1 MGKIKNR
8 DEKRKA
14 AKVFTAGGGGGTKG
28 PSVIDKRNQEQ
39 KCPHCDRIFKQTG
52 RLNDHIKRQHTEL
65 AETNQPKDSCD
76 GVDSI
81 SNDPEIRHVR
91 DGSGT
96 QGLEKV
102 NAGPRIMDIGSKSG
116 AYDFKSPKLLLH
128 EMLLR
133 DKSPK
138 ARYKGMFDKES
149 SQWRCK
155 VVLPHPKRSDND
167 IVVFLDSKYA
177 CASEQE
183 AQQRAAVV
191 ALHKIAGNRSLE
203 RTLPPSYVDLWKSL
217 EEREKAREQ
226 RAQREEERRK
236 REAQSK
242 AKALKKQGP
251 SHVIMTEGHRS
262 MIEKIL
268 QDVKKTS
275 CTAEHNDVGADT
287 ADVLSAELQ
296 TLGFEL
302 EDSNEAAKYS
312 NSLTNALDWLCL
324 NIPEERLP
332 SDFASGA
339 AGKPVTV
346 IRGVSSEQS
355 EAESA
360 KDMDPSLAELVRF
373 GYDRDICIETLQRYK
388 GDVGSSTVSL
398 FLTLCKSQGCEDQWG
413 SEALYY
419 YCNETL
425 SNEVFDEEKMAL
437 EAIFGD
443 NVRFGVRGTV
453 DVTVSVPLQEDTVR
467 LLTTYGRALDCEK
480 AQTEGVDIL
489 IQFMIPYS
497 SSDEAIYPDL
507 LPVCALQSSSVPGV
521 CMERMTTLI
530 VDKLVECQGQPVV
543 YEIVSYVVESLNTV
557 VKDALREEKK
567 FASCEITEDH
577 SVDSAVIDM
586 TTKISMKSRN
596 PRGYTL
602 SGKQIGEESKRL
614 KLWQEKINTSKE
626 CIKMKQQRE
635 RLPAAK
641 MKHDVITAIQHST
654 VTIIMGST
662 GCGKSTQIPQ
672 FILEHAVNQ
681 NRGGECNIVCTQ
693 PRRISAIGL
702 ASRVAQERS
711 EPVGSTVG
719 YSVRLDSKQSKQTR
733 IMFCTTG
740 VMMRRLL
747 GDPELNSVSHII
759 LDEVHERTIESDL
772 LLFLLKRMISEGRNP
787 NLKIILMSA
796 TAEAHLFES
805 YFTGIGCKNPPVI
818 SIPGFTHPVQD
829 FFLEDI
835 IEKTQYQLSKSSKWA
850 KKNIPKDDKIP
861 ELEGGYSE
869 ATAKTM
875 ALLDVSV
882 INTDL
887 IERLVCHLLLEST
900 KGMASEKKLKLGAI
914 LIFVPGAYL
923 INKLVKGLQHSSSI
937 INQGFKVLALPLHGG
952 LPPSQQSKVFERPP
966 AGVTKIVVATNVAET
981 SITIDDVT
989 CVIDTGKAN
998 EVRFDSIKGISRLQE
1013 VYVSQASCQQRRGRA
1028 GRVQPG
1034 QCYKIF
1040 GRKEWNTMDKNTLPE
1055 ISRSALHALVM
1066 DTKAIVKGDVYDIL
1080 GNMLTPPPRDG
1091 LEDAVTSLE
1100 LMGAIDSASQNLTS
1114 LGKHL
1119 TEMPCDPKL
1128 GKMLIYGAILRC
1140 VDPVLTIVAAQA
1152 FGKPVFWSSL
1162 DSREDAENAKLR
1174 LVGPNR
1180 TSKSDHIA
1188 MIAAYNGWRKC
1199 LSTSGRKSTSAY
1211 CSEFYISEQAM
1222 DSIHSG
1228 RRQYAQILADL
1239 GFIPQTYPAV
1249 ACKADY
1255 MPSSLT
1261 KSTDQA
1267 TEFSSYGQPDEYAGH
1282 AKVVKAALASG
1293 FYPQLLRVQNP
1304 AAQFQKVHGGAFETE
1319 GSGAKVKLFDR
1330 KRGRVFIHPS
1340 SINFATGKFE
1350 SGWLVYSDIME
1361 TSKIFIRECSMVPV
1375 YSVLLF
1381 GGNIVVE
1388 HEKGM
1393 ILVDNWA
1400 SFKAPARIGVLVRE
1414 LRCEVARLL
1423 DEKINDPSMNIAGS
1437 KLIDAMHHL
1446 LSTDGF

>member
-52 RLNDHIKRQHTEL
+52 RMNDHIKRQHADLVEGEDSPTQSGDLTTSTTKNENCVQ
-65 AETNQPKDSCD
+65 ASKD
-76 GVDSI
+76 
-81 SNDPEIRHVR
+81 
-91 DGSGT
+91 T
-96 QGLEKV
+96 QTG
-102 NAGPRIMDIGSKSG
+102 GPRIMDIGSKSG
-116 AYDFKSPKLLLH
+116 AYDFKSPKLILH
-128 EMLLR
+128 EMLLK
-133 DKSPK
+133 DKAPK
-138 ARYKGMFDKES
+138 ARYKSIFEKEIS
-149 SQWRCK
+149 LWRCK
-155 VVLPHPKRSDND
+155 VVLPHPKRSDD
-167 IVVFLDSKYA
+167 DVVLFLDSKFA
-177 CASEQE
+177 CESEQE

-217 EEREKAREQ
+217 GEKAKVREQ
-226 RAQREEERRK
+226 RALQQEERRK
-236 REAQSK
+236 RESQMK

-268 QDVKKTS
+268 QDVKTPS
-275 CTAEHNDVGADT
+275 VAVENDDT
-287 ADVLSAELQ
+287 FINDIVAELQ
-296 TLGFEL
+296 TLGFEY
-302 EDSNEAAKYS
+302 EDSLEAARHS
-312 NSLTNALDWLCL
+312 TSLSTALDWLCL
-324 NIPEERLP
+324 NIPEDKLP

-346 IRGVSSEQS
+346 LRGGNLSHSDEMS
-355 EAESA
+355 PE
-360 KDMDPSLAELVRF
+360 DMDPSLRELVSF
-373 GYDRDICIETLQRYK
+373 GYDMDESIKSLEKHK
-388 GDVGSSTVSL
+388 GDVWTAAISL
-398 FLTLCKSQGCEDQWG
+398 FLSLCASLGFQDCWG
-413 SEALYY
+413 SSDMYLSSEASA
-419 YCNETL
+419 
-425 SNEVFDEEKMAL
+425 SNEIFDEEKLAL
-437 EAIFGD
+437 DAIFGE
-443 NVRFGVRGTV
+443 NVIFRDRGIV
-453 DVTVSVPLQEDTVR
+453 EVSVNVPVTEDTA
-467 LLTTYGRALDCEK
+467 RALERYGVEYEE
-480 AQTEGVDIL
+480 AQTEGLVIKVTYMMPC
-489 IQFMIPYS
+489 ISGAQS
-497 SSDEAIYPDL
+497 YPDV
-507 LPVCALQSSSVPGV
+507 LPVLTVQSPCVPGP
-521 CMERMTTLI
+521 CMKHLTEII
-530 VDKLVECQGQPVV
+530 VQNITQLQGQPVL
-543 YEIVSYVVESLNTV
+543 YEIISCITDNVDISVEKMLGEVKETTILESTEGSTGTATV
-557 VKDALREEKK
+557 GNAIHGQVASKK
-567 FASCEITEDH
+567 S
-577 SVDSAVIDM
+577 
-586 TTKISMKSRN
+586 SR
-596 PRGYTL
+596 GFTL
-602 SGKQIGEESKRL
+602 SVSQRKEENNRLSSWQSKL
-614 KLWQEKINTSKE
+614 STSKD
-626 CIKMKQQRE
+626 CSKMQQQRQ
-635 RLPAAK
+635 RLPAAA
-641 MKHDVITAIQHST
+641 MKDDVITAIENNT

-672 FILEHAVNQ
+672 FILENAIAE
-681 NRGGECNIVCTQ
+681 NRAGECNIICTQ

-702 ASRVAQERS
+702 ASRVAQERFES
-711 EPVGSTVG
+711 VGSTVG

-733 IMFCTTG
+733 IIFCTTG

-747 GDPELNSVSHII
+747 GDPELKSISHII

-772 LLFLLKRMISEGRNP
+772 LLFLLKRLIVEKKNP
-787 NLKIILMSA
+787 HLKIVLMSA
-796 TAEAHLFES
+796 TAEARLFEQ
-805 YFTGIGCKNPPVI
+805 YFMGIGPKNPPVI

-835 IEKTQYQLSKSSKWA
+835 VEKTRYQLSKSSKWA
-850 KKNIPKDDKIP
+850 KKNIRKDDEVP
-861 ELEGGYSE
+861 MLEGQYSDV
-869 ATAKTM
+869 TSKTM
-875 ALLDVSV
+875 ALLDETV

-887 IERLVCHLLLEST
+887 IEKLVCQLLLESKDAET
-900 KGMASEKKLKLGAI
+900 KPGLGAI

-923 INKLVKGLQHSSSI
+923 INKLVKGLQNSQCIVGH
-937 INQGFKVLALPLHGG
+937 GFKILALPLHGG

-998 EVRFDSIKGISRLQE
+998 EVRFDAVKGISRLQE

-1034 QCYKIF
+1034 ECYKLIS
-1040 GRKEWNTMDKNTLPE
+1040 RKRWEHLDKNTLPE
-1055 ISRSALHALVM
+1055 IARSALHALVM
-1066 DTKAIVKGDVYDIL
+1066 DTKAIVQGDVFDIL
-1080 GNMLTPPPRDG
+1080 GNMLTPPPKDG
-1091 LEDAVTSLE
+1091 LEEAVESLQ
-1100 LMGAIDSASQNLTS
+1100 LMGAIDASDQNLTS

-1152 FGKPVFWSSL
+1152 FGKPVFWSSI
-1162 DSREDAENAKLR
+1162 DSREEAEAAKLK
-1174 LVGPNR
+1174 LIGSNK

-1188 MIAAYNGWRKC
+1188 IIAAYNGWRRA
-1199 LSTSGRKSTSAY
+1199 LSTTGRKAASTY
-1211 CSEFYISEQAM
+1211 CTEFFVSEQAM

-1249 ACKADY
+1249 ACRSDY
-1255 MPSSLT
+1255 MPPGLT
-1261 KSTDQA
+1261 KTA
-1267 TEFSSYGQPDEYAGH
+1267 EETTEFASYGQPDEYAGH

-1319 GSGAKVKLFDR
+1319 GSGAKVKVFDR

-1340 SINFATGKFE
+1340 SMNFTAGKFE
-1350 SGWLVYSDIME
+1350 SGWLVYSDIMQ

-1375 YSVLLF
+1375 YAVLLF
-1381 GGNIVVE
+1381 GGSIVVE

-1393 ILVDNWA
+1393 IVVDDWA

-1423 DEKINDPSMNIAGS
+1423 GEKIENPTLNIAGS